1 MRGHLTLICLCATT
15 VGAAVW
21 AGAQERTTAGDSS
34 SSASPSSSSTSF
46 RSSTSASA
54 SAPASSPSSSPSA
67 VPASRP
73 PSHGAS
79 VARGGAG
86 ARAEG
91 EKRFRANCERC
102 HAAPEKF
109 PPRMMATIVRH
120 MRVRA
125 YISEEDARLI
135 LNYMS
140 Q

>member
-1 MRGHLTLICLCATT
+1 MPRLMPRLMRRHLTLVCVCAMT

-21 AGAQERTTAGDSS
+21 AGAQERKVAGDSS
-34 SSASPSSSSTSF
+34 STSASPSTSTM
-46 RSSTSASA
+46 
-54 SAPASSPSSSPSA
+54 PAPSSSPSLTGA
-67 VPASRP
+67 VSASHPAPR
-73 PSHGAS
+73 GVS
-79 VARGGAG
+79 VARKDAA

-91 EKRFRANCERC
+91 EKHFRANRARC

-109 PPRMMATIVRH
+109 PPRMMTTIVRH

-125 YISEEDARLI
+125 YITQEDAQLI

>member
-1 MRGHLTLICLCATT
+1 MPRLMRRHLTLVCVCAMT

-21 AGAQERTTAGDSS
+21 AGAQERKVAGDSS
-34 SSASPSSSSTSF
+34 STSTS
-46 RSSTSASA
+46 TT
-54 SAPASSPSSSPSA
+54 PAPSSSPSSTG
-67 VPASRP
+67 VASDSHAA
-73 PSHGAS
+73 SHGVS
-79 VARGGAG
+79 VARKDAA

-109 PPRMMATIVRH
+109 PPRMMTTIVRH

-125 YISEEDARLI
+125 YITEEDAQLI
-135 LNYMS
+135 SNYMS

>member
-1 MRGHLTLICLCATT
+1 MT

-21 AGAQERTTAGDSS
+21 AGAQERKVVGDSS
-34 SSASPSSSSTSF
+34 STSAPSSAST
-46 RSSTSASA
+46 T
-54 SAPASSPSSSPSA
+54 PAPSSSPSSGGA
-67 VPASRP
+67 ASASHAA
-73 PSHGAS
+73 SHGVSLAREN
-79 VARGGAG
+79 VA

-109 PPRMMATIVRH
+109 PPRMMTTIVRH

-125 YISEEDARLI
+125 YITEEDARLI

>member
-1 MRGHLTLICLCATT
+1 MPRHLTIVCVCAMT

-21 AGAQERTTAGDSS
+21 AGAQERKVAGDSS
-34 SSASPSSSSTSF
+34 S
-46 RSSTSASA
+46 TSAS
-54 SAPASSPSSSPSA
+54 STPTTPAPSSSPSSTGA
-67 VPASRP
+67 ASASHPAS
-73 PSHGAS
+73 HGVS
-79 VARGGAG
+79 VARKDAA

-91 EKRFRANCERC
+91 ERRFRANCERC

-109 PPRMMATIVRH
+109 PPRMMTTIVRH

-125 YISEEDARLI
+125 YITQEDAQLI

>member
-1 MRGHLTLICLCATT
+1 MPRLMRRHFTLACVCAMT

-21 AGAQERTTAGDSS
+21 VGAQERKVPGDS
-34 SSASPSSSSTSF
+34 
-46 RSSTSASA
+46 SSTSAS
-54 SAPASSPSSSPSA
+54 SSTSTTPATSSSPSPTGVVSA
-67 VPASRP
+67 SHPASY
-73 PSHGAS
+73 GVS
-79 VARGGAG
+79 VARNDAA

-109 PPRMMATIVRH
+109 PPRMMTTIVRH

-125 YISEEDARLI
+125 YITQEDAQLI

>member
-1 MRGHLTLICLCATT
+1 MPLMRRLMRRHLTLLCVCAMT

-21 AGAQERTTAGDSS
+21 TGAQERKVAGDSS
-34 SSASPSSSSTSF
+34 STSSSSSTSTTPA
-46 RSSTSASA
+46 TS
-54 SAPASSPSSSPSA
+54 SSPSSTGA
-67 VPASRP
+67 VSVSHAA
-73 PSHGAS
+73 SHGVS
-79 VARGGAG
+79 VARKDAA

-109 PPRMMATIVRH
+109 PPRMMTTIVRH

-125 YISEEDARLI
+125 YITEEDARLI